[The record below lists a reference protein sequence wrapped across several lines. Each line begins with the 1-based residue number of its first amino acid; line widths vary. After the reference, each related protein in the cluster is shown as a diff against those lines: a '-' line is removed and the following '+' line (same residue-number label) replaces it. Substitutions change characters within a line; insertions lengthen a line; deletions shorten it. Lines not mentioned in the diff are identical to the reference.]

1 MRYRNGGG
9 TTLSGLV
16 NEREY
21 FAIKHDNNTISL
33 ASTKANAIANN
44 SLDLE
49 PASHSFNARS
59 NTSVTNDTI
68 QASNHNFANGDTV
81 TYTSGGRTLR
91 NFTDGQDYIVR
102 NVSGSTFK
110 LEDTTSGNTINIVG
124 MQDSFNAQ
132 NDVNHTTNRISV
144 SGNDFVNNDKVTYS
158 SNFYNVKKFSN
169 NRNYRFFK
177 INITS

>member
-1 MRYRNGGG
+1 MDPTITIPDPPVQNFNARTSINITNDRISLNSHNFETGDPLTYGRNGG
-9 TTLSGLV
+9 TTLTGLIDG
-16 NEREY
+16 NEY

-33 ASTKANAIANN
+33 ASTKANALANN

-68 QASNHNFANGDTV
+68 QASNHNFKDGDTV

-110 LEDTTSGNTINIVG
+110 LEDTISGNTINIVG

-132 NDVNHTTNRISV
+132 NRRKSYD
-144 SGNDFVNNDKVTYS
+144 
-158 SNFYNVKKFSN
+158 
-169 NRNYRFFK
+169 
-177 INITS
+177 